1 MAEWCKLALRGEI
14 EADEPHIARAGGSV
28 VALYDVGGKVFATS
42 GICTH
47 EEKCLEG
54 GYVEDGLVECPHH
67 SATFEI
73 ATGRAAGGVARED
86 LKTYPV
92 RLDGDAVF
100 VDLSGD

>member
-1 MAEWCKLALRGEI
+1 MRDAI
-14 EADEPHIARAGGSV
+14 ESDEPHIVSDGESV
-28 VALYDVGGKVFATS
+28 IALYDVNGKIFATS

-47 EEKCLEG
+47 EDKCLEG

-92 RLDGDAVF
+92 RIDGDAVF
-100 VDLSGD
+100 VDLSGG

>member
-1 MAEWCKLALRGEI
+1 MPEWCKLAAKSEI
-14 EADEPHIARAGGSV
+14 ESDEPYIAHAGDRV
-28 VALYDVGGKVFATS
+28 IALYDVNGQIFATS

-100 VDLSGD
+100 VDLAGG

>member
-1 MAEWCKLALRGEI
+1 MPEWSKLAVKADI
-14 EADEPHIARAGGSV
+14 EADEPLIVRAGDAV
-28 VALYDVGGKVFATS
+28 LALYTVNGQVFATS

-73 ATGRAAGGVARED
+73 ATGRAAGGVARDD

-92 RLDGDAVF
+92 RLDGDAVL
-100 VDLSGD
+100 VDLSGG